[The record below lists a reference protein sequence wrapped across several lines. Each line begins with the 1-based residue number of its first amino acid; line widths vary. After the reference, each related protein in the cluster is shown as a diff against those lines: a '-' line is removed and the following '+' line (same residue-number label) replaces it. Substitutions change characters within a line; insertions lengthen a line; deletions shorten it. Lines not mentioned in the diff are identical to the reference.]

1 MNNFFCPVPVEQRPL
16 QQYEELRQSWF
27 FRWADPDL
35 LVCIKP
41 FALCW
46 LVATPLTTVVASGS
60 TALQQDPPR
69 LLAAGLV
76 GALVLPL
83 LLLVRQWLGWSLVLD
98 RLLAECIEYEESGWY
113 DGRLWEKPLEWR
125 QKDWLVAKHQVLP
138 LLLGLQRLTAV
149 AAAALLFGAALCR
162 LV

>member
-1 MNNFFCPVPVEQRPL
+1 MDSICPVPLEQRPL

-27 FRWADPDL
+27 FRWADPDVL
-35 LVCIKP
+35 TCLKP

-46 LVATPLTTVVASGS
+46 LLLTPLTTIIASGS
-60 TALQQDPPR
+60 VPLQKDPPR

-83 LLLVRQWLGWSLVLD
+83 LLLVRQWLGWTFVLR
-98 RLLAECIEYEESGWY
+98 RLLAESIEYEESGWY
-113 DGRLWEKPLEWR
+113 DGQTWEKPLEWR
-125 QKDWLVAKHQVLP
+125 QKDWLVAQHQVRP
-138 LLLGLQRLTAV
+138 LLLGLQQLMTMATV
-149 AAAALLFGAALCR
+149 ALLLGTVLCR

>member
-1 MNNFFCPVPVEQRPL
+1 MDNTCPVPMEQRPL

-27 FRWADPDL
+27 FRWADPDVFTCL
-35 LVCIKP
+35 KP

-46 LVATPLTTVVASGS
+46 LLLTPVTTTIASGS
-60 TALQQDPPR
+60 VPLQKDPPR

-83 LLLVRQWLGWSLVLD
+83 LLLVRQWLGWTFVLR
-98 RLLAECIEYEESGWY
+98 RLLAESIEYEESGWY
-113 DGRLWEKPLEWR
+113 DGQIWEKPLAWR
-125 QKDWLVAKHQVLP
+125 QKDWLVAHHQVRP
-138 LLLGLQRLTAV
+138 LLLGLQQLMTMASV
-149 AAAALLFGAALCR
+149 VLLLGAALCR